1 MRLRPHP
8 FVMSVMI
15 LLAAAAV
22 PVAAQTSPDA
32 GALHGG
38 LYRLSTETSF
48 EEGCFAPC
56 LCPIRIA
63 SGVLGTFRMTEA
75 APDPLFQIFDVTEVN
90 WIVPGTEDRVT
101 GSGTYRIGGEF
112 ARMHQLRLD
121 LKIGDRE
128 VQHFDSGLLQGG
140 AEFPAIVIS
149 IAVNGMI
156 CFDTVFNLKA
166 KPVLPIEI
174 VPFSLDRSD
183 YEEGCFGPCDC
194 LVTSWPLVGRFGL
207 LRLDDTTEQVDFAV
221 LDIDWRARE
230 PVLPPATDARV
241 VTGYGLYRLLKS
253 AGQKRMV
260 LDLIEN
266 GGGPTRFDSGT
277 VPGGGSTKRIDIDLA
292 ESAFACFDR
301 VYSIHARRRPSVAY
315 LQGLGTEPV
324 TATIAPAP

>member
-1 MRLRPHP
+1 MPGLYGENSALQPFLLPPGPVRESIGSPRGTGPKEARMRLRPHL

-112 ARMHQLRLD
+112 ARMH
-121 LKIGDRE
+121 
-128 VQHFDSGLLQGG
+128 
-140 AEFPAIVIS
+140 
-149 IAVNGMI
+149 
-156 CFDTVFNLKA
+156 
-166 KPVLPIEI
+166 
-174 VPFSLDRSD
+174 
-183 YEEGCFGPCDC
+183 
-194 LVTSWPLVGRFGL
+194 
-207 LRLDDTTEQVDFAV
+207 
-221 LDIDWRARE
+221 
-230 PVLPPATDARV
+230 
-241 VTGYGLYRLLKS
+241 
-253 AGQKRMV
+253 
-260 LDLIEN
+260 
-266 GGGPTRFDSGT
+266 
-277 VPGGGSTKRIDIDLA
+277 
-292 ESAFACFDR
+292 
-301 VYSIHARRRPSVAY
+301 
-315 LQGLGTEPV
+315 
-324 TATIAPAP
+324 